1 MQTESKTLGSSFA
14 SFRVYS
20 KSSKGK
26 YEIDIELPFNIFN
39 LKEDLARSIFI
50 TLYKPYDCFVYV
62 GLNQEGYSSLKEH
75 REVFDVIADCQTIFN
90 KYTKDIPF
98 GIYNVGQTV
107 VVITTKN
114 YIGKSDYY
122 SIDDLYYPEQTKA
135 IWKERL
141 KKAAI
146 IVEGMLQYKFH
157 GKFTDDCLAL
167 VDEYRATK
175 MLEG

>member
-1 MQTESKTLGSSFA
+1 MKNEPNFA

-39 LKEDLARSIFI
+39 LKEDLARSIFM

-62 GLNQEGYSSLKEH
+62 GLNQEGYSSLNKH

-90 KYTKDIPF
+90 RYTKNIPF

-114 YIGKSDYY
+114 YIRKSDYLN
-122 SIDDLYYPEQTKA
+122 IDNLCYTEQTKA
-135 IWKERL
+135 IWKEQIR
-141 KKAAI
+141 KAAI
-146 IVEGMLQYKFH
+146 IVEGMLQYRFH

-167 VDEYRATK
+167 IDEYRAVK